1 MHCSKSANEPDQEH
15 DMTEETLMNVS
26 DDSLLNPDFAVP
38 DMRNVGGGDAR
49 DLAHEDIMAIE
60 REARAMRARVVALMF
75 RQVGRAIERAV
86 WRARQRDVEK
96 YLAKSSD
103 LADLERRMREIEQG
117 RGSSLGGL
125 SY

>member
-1 MHCSKSANEPDQEH
+1 MT
-15 DMTEETLMNVS
+15 MTEETLVNVS
-26 DDSLLNPDFAVP
+26 DGSLLSPDFISEMPNFAGR
-38 DMRNVGGGDAR
+38 DSR
-49 DLAHEDIMAIE
+49 DLTHEDIMAVE
-60 REARAMRARVVALMF
+60 REARALRARVLGLMF
-75 RQVGRAIERAV
+75 RRIGRAIERAV